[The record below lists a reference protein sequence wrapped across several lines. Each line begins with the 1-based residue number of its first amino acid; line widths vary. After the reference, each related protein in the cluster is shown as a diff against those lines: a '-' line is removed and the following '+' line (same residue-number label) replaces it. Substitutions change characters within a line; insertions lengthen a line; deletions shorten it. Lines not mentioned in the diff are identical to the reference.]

1 MTPKLFAISLF
12 LAVAGIG
19 AHAMSKAPKA
29 SVAPQ
34 PAAPAAQQQDEQS
47 LWLNNFETA
56 KERAT
61 AQGKDILID
70 FSGSDW
76 CGWCIK
82 LNKEVFDTPAFKTAA
97 PQRFILMEADFP
109 RDESKVPPDVARQ
122 NAALR
127 DAFNVRGYPTV
138 LLLDAQ
144 GRPYAQTGYRDGG
157 PAAYLAYLE
166 QLQTIREQRDA
177 AWKQAATAAGT
188 AKAALLAEG
197 LGVLDANLA
206 AGHYGGVIA
215 EIKTLDPAGTNAII
229 EKIEYKAKFTTLN
242 NTISRAVYERRDC
255 TGLDAQVD
263 DFIAEN
269 APTGEELQSV
279 MMLKLKLYPPTS
291 MVTIATIITLLDD
304 IAAVDPTTDTAHTAQ
319 QIKESLEELRARV
332 EQQQRAAAAADAASA
347 DAASADADAPAA
359 GE

>member
-1 MTPKLFAISLF
+1 MTPKLFIIALLLAI
-12 LAVAGIG
+12 AGM
-19 AHAMSKAPKA
+19 HTYAMSKAPKA
-29 SVAPQ
+29 TATPQ
-34 PAAPAAQQQDEQS
+34 PAAPAVQQQDEQP

-61 AQGKDILID
+61 AQGKDILVD

-109 RDESKVPPDVARQ
+109 RDESKVPPDIAQQ

-127 DAFNVRGYPTV
+127 DAFNVQGYPTI

-157 PAAYLAYLE
+157 PAAYLAHLE
-166 QLQTIREQRDA
+166 QLQKIREQRDA
-177 AWKQAATAAGT
+177 AWKQAATVAGA

-206 AGHYGGVIA
+206 GHYGSVIA
-215 EIKTLDPAGTNAII
+215 EIKTLDPSGTNAII
-229 EKIEYKAKFTTLN
+229 KKIEYSAALTVLN
-242 NTISRAVYERRDC
+242 DTINSAVYERRDC

-304 IAAVDPTTDTAHTAQ
+304 IAAVDPMTDTAHTAQ
-319 QIKESLEELRARV
+319 QIKENLEQLMARV

-347 DAASADADAPAA
+347 DAALAGADGPAA
-359 GE
+359 SE